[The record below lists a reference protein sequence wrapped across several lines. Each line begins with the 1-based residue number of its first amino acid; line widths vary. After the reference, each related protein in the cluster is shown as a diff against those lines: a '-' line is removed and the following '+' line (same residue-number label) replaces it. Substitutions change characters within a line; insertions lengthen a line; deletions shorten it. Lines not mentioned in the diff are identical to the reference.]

1 MSQPNESYCIQKGST
16 QELKG
21 ENRLK
26 TEGDIYTWE

>member
-21 ENRLK
+21 ESRLK
-26 TEGDIYTWE
+26 TKGDIYISE